1 MNQLSS
7 HQRGLLMT
15 VVGVLILSPDAVLL
29 RLVAVDHW
37 TVLFWRSMFAAI
49 ALFSLCAFIEK
60 TNPLAAL
67 RGLLKNGW
75 SCAVLFGSSN
85 ACFVISITHT
95 VAANTL
101 VILASMPFLAAVMT
115 IVLTRRNLPFRTWMT
130 IFLAMTGIVIVF
142 WGRFG
147 GGGAFGDVVA
157 VFCAIFMAITLVM
170 ISMNPKINT
179 LAAISYGSL
188 LAAVFALAMGANP
201 AAPNAQDFTY
211 LALNGAI
218 IMAMAMALITY
229 GPKLISAPEVSL
241 IMLLETVLGPLW
253 VWWILSEQPPLQT
266 FVGGGLVITAVLV
279 NAWVGFRSSGSRGRH

>member
-37 TVLFWRSMFAAI
+37 TVLFWRSVFAAV
-49 ALFSLCAFIEK
+49 ALFALSGFIEK
-60 TNPLAAL
+60 ANPITAL
-67 RGLLKNGW
+67 RGLVKNGW
-75 SCAVLFGSSN
+75 PCAVLFAASN

-95 VAANTL
+95 AAANTL
-101 VILASMPFLAAVMT
+101 VILASMPFLAAVLT
-115 IVLTRRNLPFRTWMT
+115 IALTRRNLAIRTWMT

-147 GGGAFGDVVA
+147 GGGAFGDGAA
-157 VFCAIFMAITLVM
+157 VFCALFMAITLVM

-188 LAAVFALAMGANP
+188 LAAVFALLMGADP
-201 AAPNAQDFTY
+201 AAPSAPDIAY
-211 LALNGAI
+211 LVVNGAI
-218 IMAMAMALITY
+218 VMALAMALITY

-266 FVGGGLVITAVLV
+266 FVGGGLVITAVLA
-279 NAWVGFRSSGSRGRH
+279 NAWMGFRSARSRVRS